1 MELLQKLI
9 DQKTSSSSPP
19 ASTSTKLVAQKGNF
33 LMDLIT
39 QMEKQNPWIV
49 DFNASHHMTSN
60 ATPFHN
66 YNPSSGNFMEW
77 IVDGSLSRMAR
88 IVCIAITNDLV
99 LNYAFFILNLTY
111 NLLFIRKLT
120 KNLNCITIFFSNHYE
135 FPDLELKR
143 MIGNAKECVRL
154 YLLKSPNNPKK

>member
-1 MELLQKLI
+1 MSIGEQKSTPKATLFSKEQMELLQKLI

-19 ASTSTKLVAQKGNF
+19 ASTSTRLVAQKGNF

-66 YNPSSGNFMEW
+66 YNPSSGNFME
-77 IVDGSLSRMAR
+77 
-88 IVCIAITNDLV
+88 
-99 LNYAFFILNLTY
+99 
-111 NLLFIRKLT
+111 
-120 KNLNCITIFFSNHYE
+120 
-135 FPDLELKR
+135 
-143 MIGNAKECVRL
+143 
-154 YLLKSPNNPKK
+154 

>member
-1 MELLQKLI
+1 
-9 DQKTSSSSPP
+9 
-19 ASTSTKLVAQKGNF
+19 
-33 LMDLIT
+33 
-39 QMEKQNPWIV
+39 
-49 DFNASHHMTSN
+49 
-60 ATPFHN
+60 
-66 YNPSSGNFMEW
+66 
-77 IVDGSLSRMAR
+77 MAR

-111 NLLFIRKLT
+111 NLLSIRKLT

-135 FPDLELKR
+135 FQDLELKR